1 MSAGTYN
8 IEIEKGATFSL
19 DIDYKD
25 SNSALY
31 DLSSNYSAKMY
42 IKANY
47 GGDLYDS
54 NDGSESINNIV
65 ITLASTSP
73 NLKIKI
79 PHTSTDTYTFE
90 SAEYVLELTNTVGNE
105 VTRLLQGDVTLDFGV

>member
-8 IEIEKGATFSL
+8 IEIEKGATFTL
-19 DIDYKD
+19 DIDYK
-25 SNSALY
+25 NNEGNLY

-42 IKANY
+42 IRANY

-54 NDGSESINNIV
+54 NDSSQSVDNIT
-65 ITLASTSP
+65 ITLAATSP
-73 NLKIKI
+73 NLKINI
-79 PHTSTDTYTFE
+79 PHTATDTYTFE

-105 VTRLLQGDVTLDFGV
+105 VNRLLQGEVTLDFGV